1 MNRRR
6 FLLTSGLSI
15 AGLAAAGYLL
25 TDRSNLSRSDLPEA
39 LGNTLNLHPD
49 ERRILQLASLAP
61 SGHNTQPWIV
71 RRLAPFQFIIGNDAA
86 RWLPAVDPA
95 QRETM
100 LSLGAF
106 VQNLEYAAA
115 GLGYACVWKL
125 LATRLQD
132 EDVVEVRLV
141 PAGVGGYPD
150 ERMELRRTL
159 RSGYEPTGIRKEDLR
174 YITANDPQRFVFIG
188 PEEPLYARLNEWTIE
203 ANREQTFRDAAQSEL
218 ADWMRF
224 SNADAE
230 RYRDGLTSASMELDG
245 IAGWYVRSFYQRK
258 DALATGFREQGLKK
272 VVEQV
277 GRSGGWLLILSKG
290 DTPAELLEAGRV
302 LQRMLLLTRERG
314 IAVHPMTQVLE
325 EATYHQAL
333 HRALGTSSLVQFV
346 LRIGYV
352 RHYPNPVSL
361 RRPVEWF
368 VRVGSGR
375 E

>member
-1 MNRRR
+1 MNMNRRK
-6 FLLTSGLSI
+6 FILTSGVSI
-15 AGLAAAGYLL
+15 AGLATAGFLL
-25 TDRSNLSRSDLPEA
+25 TDRHNLSRSDLPDSGDTR
-39 LGNTLNLHPD
+39 LSLHPD

-71 RRLAPFQFIIGNDAA
+71 RRLAPFQFIIGNDAS

-95 QRETM
+95 QRETV
-100 LSLGAF
+100 LSIGAF
-106 VQNLEYAAA
+106 IQNLEFAAA
-115 GLGYACVWKL
+115 GMGYACDWKL
-125 LATRLQD
+125 LASDHQD
-132 EDVVEVRLV
+132 ADVMEVRLQRAEAGKY
-141 PAGVGGYPD
+141 PA
-150 ERMELRRTL
+150 ERIELRRTL

-188 PEEPLYARLNEWTIE
+188 PSEPLYAQLNNWTIE

-224 SNADAE
+224 SNTDAE

-245 IAGWYVRSFYQRK
+245 IAGWYVRNFYQRK

-277 GRSGGWLLILSKG
+277 GCSGGWLLILSK
-290 DTPAELLEAGRV
+290 DETPEALLETGRI

-325 EATYHQAL
+325 EAAYHQAL
-333 HRALGTSSLVQFV
+333 HRALGTSSLIQFV

-352 RHYPNPVSL
+352 RHYPKPVSL

-368 VRVGSGR
+368 VRVGG